1 MRRED
6 ALFERW
12 ARKYGEKFIPDG
24 VVNENVFSR
33 EKIRIVFVLKE
44 VSDCGSG
51 FDLRDFLANG
61 APGNGGHTWGP
72 TTRWLGAVDGTVFQS
87 SPDADIRKQWLQK
100 TGAMNLKKTS
110 GSTIAG
116 QTKIIRFAK
125 EDADLLK
132 EQVWLYLE
140 KPTLFPCC
148 GNGVFELF
156 RDQILKEEMCKENS
170 TEEGI
175 RYIKFASNGIAFAF
189 RHPNAKEA
197 GKPKL
202 FAQTVKYLAKKFQ
215 LHYNKLCETINGAD
229 FHALRQP
236 GGSR

>member
-1 MRRED
+1 MINEDIKERKKED
-6 ALFERW
+6 ALFEKW
-12 ARKYGEKFIPDG
+12 AKKRGEIFIPDG
-24 VVNENVFSR
+24 IANENAFAG
-33 EKIRIVFVLKE
+33 EKLRIVFVLKE
-44 VSDCGSG
+44 VSDCGPG
-51 FDLRDFLANG
+51 FDLRDFLTIG

-72 TTRWLGAVDGTVFQS
+72 ATRWLGAVAGTVFQS
-87 SPDADIRKQWLQK
+87 SPDVDIRKQWLQK
-100 TGAMNLKKTS
+100 IGAMNLKKTS
-110 GSTIAG
+110 GSTVAD
-116 QTKIIRFAK
+116 QSKIIRFAQ

-156 RDQILKEEMCKENS
+156 RDRILKEKTCEENS

-197 GKPKL
+197 GKPEL
-202 FAQTVKYLAKKFQ
+202 FAKTVKYLAKNFSPV
-215 LHYNKLCETINGAD
+215 INN
-229 FHALRQP
+229 HVK
-236 GGSR
+236 S